1 MDRYPYS
8 QLWGICRREKIMWQ
22 SEKKS
27 SLLKRKLAFTA
38 IIALVYIMGR
48 CIPLYG
54 VYFSAYA
61 GRRADVQA
69 LLVQTISGDVNR
81 CSLFALGISP
91 YMMGSILVQMF
102 FACRRI
108 WSKTKVSPKRM
119 NRAIL
124 ILTLLLAVL
133 QAFFQSQSLL
143 LEVPEPMLFSARM
156 ICGLEMVTGAMLIV
170 WLVGRNKRYGFGKQT
185 ILIYINILDGM
196 ASTLGGHGIRELAF
210 PLVFAAELVFI
221 MLIMEGAEFRIPVQ
235 RISIHNIYADKNYLA
250 VKLNPVGVMPI
261 MFSTAFFMLPQLM
274 VQGLFYLFPGSERIA
289 WWHENLMLTRPLGIV
304 IYIAVIY
311 LLTISFAL
319 LFISPGDI
327 TEQLM
332 KGGDSILNLHAGRDT
347 KRYLVGRVCRISLFG
362 ATVMSVCMGLPMF
375 LQFYRGWDQGL
386 MMFPASA
393 MILTGIW
400 YSLYQEYLAVRS
412 YDCYRPFI

>member
-1 MDRYPYS
+1 MR
-8 QLWGICRREKIMWQ
+8 Q
-22 SEKKS
+22 SEKRS
-27 SLLKRKLAFTA
+27 SLLRQRLAFTSV
-38 IIALVYIMGR
+38 IVLVYIVGR

-54 VYFSAYA
+54 VDFSAYA
-61 GRRADVQA
+61 GRKADVQA
-69 LLVQTISGDVNR
+69 LLVQTISGDINR

-102 FACRRI
+102 FACRKI
-108 WSKTKVSPKRM
+108 WSKSKVSPKKM

-124 ILTLLLAVL
+124 TLTLLFAAL
-133 QAFFQSQSLL
+133 QAFFQAQSLL
-143 LEVPEPMLFSARM
+143 LNVPESMLSPARM

-185 ILIYINILDGM
+185 ILIYVNILDGM
-196 ASTLGGHGIRELAF
+196 ASTLNGHGIRELAF
-210 PLVFAAELVFI
+210 PLVFAAELVVI
-221 MLIMEGAEFRIPVQ
+221 TLIMEGAEFRIPVQ

-274 VQGLFYLFPGSERIA
+274 VQGLFYLFPDSGRIA
-289 WWHENLMLTRPLGIV
+289 WWYESLNLTRPLGIV

-311 LLTISFAL
+311 LLTLGFAL

-332 KGGDSILNLHAGRDT
+332 KSGDSILNLHAGRDT
-347 KRYLVGRVCRISLFG
+347 KRYLVGKVCRISLFG
-362 ATVMSVCMGLPMF
+362 ATVMGVCMGLPMF
-375 LQFYRGWDQGL
+375 LQYYRGWNQAL
-386 MMFPASA
+386 MMFPTSA

>member
-8 QLWGICRREKIMWQ
+8 QLWGICRREKIMRQ
-22 SEKKS
+22 SEKRS
-27 SLLKRKLAFTA
+27 SLLRQRLAFTSV
-38 IIALVYIMGR
+38 IVLVYIVGR

-54 VYFSAYA
+54 VDFSAYA
-61 GRRADVQA
+61 GRKADVQA
-69 LLVQTISGDVNR
+69 LLVQTISGDINR

-102 FACRRI
+102 FACRKI
-108 WSKTKVSPKRM
+108 WSKSKVSPKKM

-124 ILTLLLAVL
+124 TLTLLFAAL
-133 QAFFQSQSLL
+133 QAFFQAQSLL
-143 LEVPEPMLFSARM
+143 LNVPESMLSPARM

-185 ILIYINILDGM
+185 ILIYVNILDGM
-196 ASTLGGHGIRELAF
+196 ASTLNGHGIRELAF
-210 PLVFAAELVFI
+210 PLVFAAELVVI
-221 MLIMEGAEFRIPVQ
+221 TLIMEGAEFRIPVQ

-274 VQGLFYLFPGSERIA
+274 VQGLFYLFPDSGRIA
-289 WWHENLMLTRPLGIV
+289 WWYESLNLTRPLGIV

-311 LLTISFAL
+311 LLTLGFAL

-332 KGGDSILNLHAGRDT
+332 KSGDSILNLHAGRDT
-347 KRYLVGRVCRISLFG
+347 KRYLVGKVCRISLFG
-362 ATVMSVCMGLPMF
+362 ATVMGVCMGLPMF
-375 LQFYRGWDQGL
+375 LQYYRGWNQAL
-386 MMFPASA
+386 MMFPTSA

>member
-8 QLWGICRREKIMWQ
+8 QLWGICRREKIMRQ
-22 SEKKS
+22 SEKRS
-27 SLLKRKLAFTA
+27 SLLRQRLAFTSV
-38 IIALVYIMGR
+38 IVLVYIVGR

-54 VYFSAYA
+54 VDFSAYA
-61 GRRADVQA
+61 GRKADVQV
-69 LLVQTISGDVNR
+69 LLVQTISGDINR

-102 FACRRI
+102 FACRKI
-108 WSKTKVSPKRM
+108 WSKSKVSPKKM

-124 ILTLLLAVL
+124 TLTLLFAAL
-133 QAFFQSQSLL
+133 QAFFQAQSLL
-143 LEVPEPMLFSARM
+143 LSVPESMLSPARM

-185 ILIYINILDGM
+185 ILIYVNILDGM
-196 ASTLGGHGIRELAF
+196 ASTLNGHGIRELAF
-210 PLVFAAELVFI
+210 PLVFAAELVVI
-221 MLIMEGAEFRIPVQ
+221 TLIMEGAEFRIPVQ

-274 VQGLFYLFPGSERIA
+274 VQGLFYLFPDSGRIA
-289 WWHENLMLTRPLGIV
+289 WWYENLNLTRPLGIV

-311 LLTISFAL
+311 LLTLGFAL

-332 KGGDSILNLHAGRDT
+332 KSGDSILNLHAGRDT
-347 KRYLVGRVCRISLFG
+347 KRYLVGKVCRISLFG
-362 ATVMSVCMGLPMF
+362 ATVMGVCMGLPMF
-375 LQFYRGWDQGL
+375 LQYYRGWNQAL
-386 MMFPASA
+386 MMFPTSA